1 MTVRITKPEINVR
14 EKLSELDRKPGDFG
28 GKAYKADSS
37 DEWNKITNLEASP
50 LPYWTGYYGSVI
62 GQTNQTHTF
71 LDSGNQRYY
80 TINNGNNGPN
90 AKFRMHGVLRGEF
103 ELGFTGSY
111 SWGYSGLWVM
121 PRSNFDPST
130 NTVRDTNGPH
140 VRTFNNN
147 SNNNTQALYKTG
159 WGQSSYLNT
168 TVISPGAA
176 AGTMFKVWRNSSG
189 MIYFRPPQ
197 NGTDYPLFATDED
210 IFIANETQP
219 PNYVKLEYVLCPS
232 H

>member
-1 MTVRITKPEINVR
+1 MAVKITKPEINIR

-28 GKAYKADSS
+28 GKTYKADSS
-37 DEWNKITNLEASP
+37 DEWNKITNLESSP
-50 LPYWTGYYGSVI
+50 LPYWTGYRGSVI

-90 AKFRMHGVLRGEF
+90 ARFRMHGVLRGEF
-103 ELGFTGSY
+103 EFGYTCSY
-111 SWGYSGLWVM
+111 SWGYAGVDVI
-121 PRSNFDPST
+121 PRSNFDPRT
-130 NTVRDTNGPH
+130 CYVKDLNGPH
-140 VRTFNNN
+140 ARTLNNN
-147 SNNNTQALYKTG
+147 SNNETRVIYKTDY
-159 WGQSSYLNT
+159 GQSSYIDTGVLT
-168 TVISPGAA
+168 PGAA

-197 NGTDYPLFATDED
+197 NGTDYSLFATDED
-210 IFIANETQP
+210 IFIVNETQAP
-219 PNYVKLEYVLCPS
+219 SYVKLEYVLCPS